1 MENAEKRQHKG
12 ANGMEK
18 FRCGK
23 QEVSEI
29 SGENC
34 FAPFPS
40 IERATKAKIDFRKIS
55 SKKAAKGEKL
65 EKNEI

>member
-1 MENAEKRQHKG
+1 
-12 ANGMEK
+12 MEK

-34 FAPFPS
+34 FAPSSS
-40 IERATKAKIDFRKIS
+40 IERATKAKIDFRKFS
-55 SKKAAKGEKL
+55 SKKAAKIEKL